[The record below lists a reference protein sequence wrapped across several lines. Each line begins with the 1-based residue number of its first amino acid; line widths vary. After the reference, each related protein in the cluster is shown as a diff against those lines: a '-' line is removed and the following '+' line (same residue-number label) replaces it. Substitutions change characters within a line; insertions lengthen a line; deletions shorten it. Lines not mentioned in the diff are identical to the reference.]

1 MAITT
6 AANGPICCNK
16 AVHRLNPAHGQL
28 GQVHPWQ
35 SCWFGV
41 EENEFS
47 DPDFLASLAEFIGS
61 RTGPATLMLLAEI
74 LKDCAEEKL
83 AGLSHDQQF
92 LKRIGMRW

>member
-6 AANGPICCNK
+6 AANGTICCNK
-16 AVHRLNPAHGQL
+16 AVHGLKSAHGHL
-28 GQVHPWQ
+28 TQVHPWQ
-35 SCWFGV
+35 SCGFGV
-41 EENEFS
+41 EDNEFS

-74 LKDCAEEKL
+74 LKDLAEEKL
-83 AGLSHDQQF
+83 SGLSHDQQF